1 MSVQHANRGIVKKD
15 LQLYYN
21 REFSKSFR
29 GEATSNLA
37 NTVSIGA
44 QGGSL
49 TVATTYPSF
58 SEDLSTGNYFKNF
71 PNGGVLYHLV
81 TNPAFSDNASLYNNN
96 GGLTGATS
104 IPIAGTYLIFSF
116 YVYLTQ
122 IYTGYAGGLGGYI
135 NVNTNSGGNGSIGS
149 VLTSYGWTF
158 YVNGVADNGW
168 SSNTA
173 NLNKWIRITAF
184 VNNGAISS
192 SAKYFSNWYIYNDRL
207 TSGAMYIA
215 KFQIEQKTYITNPVS
230 YDILT
235 NLSNRGETTT
245 NLISNPDFTSTSNWA
260 NNGNVTLS
268 TLTVGAKTYL
278 KVVSNQGSSTPG
290 ILSDAIAVTAGNVYT
305 LSAYAYR
312 SGAEAYLYVLNVTAN
327 SDLIWTGQSAAAL
340 GSTEGWRVNKF
351 TVPAGCTSIK
361 VGILFS
367 GPTIGDIFYVEKMQ
381 LEQREYQSAFV
392 NGSRTTNTL
401 ASGGGLLDMSGNNN
415 NADLT
420 NVSFDSTGYIFGGS
434 ANYIDLPSST
444 FLDFNLNNF
453 SIFTW
458 IKSSATGNFG
468 NIFNNMNV
476 AGTLGVQ
483 FLTKPSNG
491 GCRVWVGDLSHDNTV
506 NVTNG
511 SWNYIGFVRDGD
523 YVYFYVNGS
532 LSTTGTGF
540 AAKNATPNSG
550 NDRRIGRQTTNTAYD
565 FNGQISNFKIYSRLL
580 TAAEVLQNFN
590 ATRKTY
596 GI

>member
-1 MSVQHANRGIVKKD
+1 MSVQHANRGVVKKD

-29 GEATSNLA
+29 GEATTNLYGTYGVGAANAYPSAGNNWGTLYDRFYNGGSFFSIGTISSVSGNVITVSSPTSIFNGLATYDVIQPQTTGGGVTAGINYYFKRLTSTTFTLHQWDSTNDASKTPEQILFYINSDTRISVNGTSFPTMWWGYPHIPNSGLIKTAITNGFAYDNRLHDCVRLHFFRSDTRGDGMAYDIYPAYVANQQYTFSMYVRATSQGAIGGRMSLSFYFSGTGTGAGSYYSPILTTNWQRWTATFTASATSGVLYTYIFNDTGTLPLTVDIAELQVEQKSYASEFTPTSRAA
-37 NTVSIGA
+37 NTV
-44 QGGSL
+44 
-49 TVATTYPSF
+49 
-58 SEDLSTGNYFKNF
+58 
-71 PNGGVLYHLV
+71 
-81 TNPAFSDNASLYNNN
+81 
-96 GGLTGATS
+96 
-104 IPIAGTYLIFSF
+104 AG
-116 YVYLTQ
+116 
-122 IYTGYAGGLGGYI
+122 
-135 NVNTNSGGNGSIGS
+135 
-149 VLTSYGWTF
+149 
-158 YVNGVADNGW
+158 
-168 SSNTA
+168 
-173 NLNKWIRITAF
+173 
-184 VNNGAISS
+184 
-192 SAKYFSNWYIYNDRL
+192 
-207 TSGAMYIA
+207 
-215 KFQIEQKTYITNPVS
+215 
-230 YDILT
+230 
-235 NLSNRGETTT
+235 
-245 NLISNPDFTSTSNWA
+245 
-260 NNGNVTLS
+260 
-268 TLTVGAKTYL
+268 
-278 KVVSNQGSSTPG
+278 
-290 ILSDAIAVTAGNVYT
+290 
-305 LSAYAYR
+305 
-312 SGAEAYLYVLNVTAN
+312 
-327 SDLIWTGQSAAAL
+327 
-340 GSTEGWRVNKF
+340 
-351 TVPAGCTSIK
+351 
-361 VGILFS
+361 
-367 GPTIGDIFYVEKMQ
+367 
-381 LEQREYQSAFV
+381 
-392 NGSRTTNTL
+392 
-401 ASGGGLLDMSGNNN
+401 GGGLLDMSGNNV

-483 FLTKPSNG
+483 FLTQPSNG
-491 GCRVWVGDLSHDNTV
+491 GCRVWIGDLPHNNTV

>member
-1 MSVQHANRGIVKKD
+1 M
-15 LQLYYN
+15 QLDQKTYPT
-21 REFSKSFR
+21 EFTP
-29 GEATSNLA
+29 TSRAA
-37 NTVSIGA
+37 NTV
-44 QGGSL
+44 
-49 TVATTYPSF
+49 
-58 SEDLSTGNYFKNF
+58 
-71 PNGGVLYHLV
+71 
-81 TNPAFSDNASLYNNN
+81 
-96 GGLTGATS
+96 
-104 IPIAGTYLIFSF
+104 AG
-116 YVYLTQ
+116 
-122 IYTGYAGGLGGYI
+122 
-135 NVNTNSGGNGSIGS
+135 
-149 VLTSYGWTF
+149 
-158 YVNGVADNGW
+158 
-168 SSNTA
+168 
-173 NLNKWIRITAF
+173 
-184 VNNGAISS
+184 
-192 SAKYFSNWYIYNDRL
+192 
-207 TSGAMYIA
+207 
-215 KFQIEQKTYITNPVS
+215 
-230 YDILT
+230 
-235 NLSNRGETTT
+235 
-245 NLISNPDFTSTSNWA
+245 
-260 NNGNVTLS
+260 
-268 TLTVGAKTYL
+268 
-278 KVVSNQGSSTPG
+278 
-290 ILSDAIAVTAGNVYT
+290 
-305 LSAYAYR
+305 
-312 SGAEAYLYVLNVTAN
+312 
-327 SDLIWTGQSAAAL
+327 
-340 GSTEGWRVNKF
+340 
-351 TVPAGCTSIK
+351 
-361 VGILFS
+361 
-367 GPTIGDIFYVEKMQ
+367 
-381 LEQREYQSAFV
+381 
-392 NGSRTTNTL
+392 
-401 ASGGGLLDMSGNNN
+401 GGGLLDMSGNNV

-420 NVSFDSTGYIFGGS
+420 NVSFNSTGYIFGGS